1 MRTNTITKAFLVLIG
16 LAFLNVAIQAL
27 LNPQAVMG
35 NVGISLDN
43 PSALNSIRAYYGGVN
58 LFFGLFLAYSAFRG
72 QATGLILSILYSGG
86 FVVGRLLSLSLDGQ
100 PNGFVTQWLFVESF
114 VLIVS
119 LLLYRAINRQQLVA
133 I

>member
-1 MRTNTITKAFLVLIG
+1 MRANTIAKAFLLLIG

-27 LNPQAVMG
+27 FTPQAVMG

-58 LFFGLFLAYSAFRG
+58 LFFGLFLAYSGFKA

-86 FVVGRLLSLSLDGQ
+86 FVAGRLLSFALDGQ
-100 PNGFVTQWLFVESF
+100 PNGFVTKWLFVESF

-119 LLLYRAINRQQLVA
+119 LLLYRAINRQQVA
-133 I
+133 MA